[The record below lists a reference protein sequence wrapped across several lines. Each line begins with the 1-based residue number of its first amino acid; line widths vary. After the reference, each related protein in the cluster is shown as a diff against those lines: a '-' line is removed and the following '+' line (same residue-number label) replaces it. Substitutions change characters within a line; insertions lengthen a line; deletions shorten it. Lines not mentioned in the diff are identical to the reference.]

1 MTHLLARFVY
11 LKWENDAFVPE
22 MIPPSAVDVVGEGIM
37 SEAHNIVHIPK
48 KTDKHC
54 VEPIDAMAE
63 ASATNRRLNHEALS
77 SPMAF
82 VLNIVL
88 SRT

>member
-1 MTHLLARFVY
+1 MLARFVY

-22 MIPPSAVDVVGEGIM
+22 MIPPSASDVVGEGMM
-37 SEAHNIVHIPK
+37 SEAQTTVHIPS

-82 VLNIVL
+82 VLKIVM